1 MSDTA
6 GLSDPESYLY
16 AKTTAVL
23 AAQGM
28 EGIGGWMFDI
38 PTGEDIEL
46 DSDITDHYVESG
58 SFTNDHVVLKPIIIT
73 LSGYKGEL
81 IYTHPKKNSAQGVLN
96 NATSLLST
104 VSAYNI
110 PLTGQAAGKLAT
122 ITNTLSYAAGQIE
135 AIKKGHL
142 IL

>member
-46 DSDITDHYVESG
+46 DSDITDNREA
-58 SFTNDHVVLKPIIIT
+58 KP
-73 LSGYKGEL
+73 
-81 IYTHPKKNSAQGVLN
+81 P
-96 NATSLLST
+96 
-104 VSAYNI
+104 
-110 PLTGQAAGKLAT
+110 
-122 ITNTLSYAAGQIE
+122 
-135 AIKKGHL
+135 
-142 IL
+142 ILFA